1 MRVLKIVIAF
11 FVFLFLFSCQS
22 NNEFSTNNIPKNL
35 LNEAKFT
42 AIFSDV
48 ILLEASANQESPSL
62 LHTQKV
68 MNISSPE
75 LLKKHHVTKKQFEE
89 AFVYYAEDKEKMNE
103 IYTKILE
110 DYNIQLSKIK

>member
-11 FVFLFLFSCQS
+11 FVFLFVFSCQS
-22 NNEFSTNNIPKNL
+22 NNEFSTNVPKDL
-35 LNEAKFT
+35 LNEPKFT

-62 LHTQKV
+62 LHTQNV

-75 LLKKHHVTKKQFEE
+75 ILKKHHVTKKQFEE